1 MNKAIIIVFLLL
13 TLLQACMQKTEKSND
28 VIVAQAAGKV
38 LLKSELVKDYPL
50 QNVDK
55 NDSLAYINDYINKWI
70 KQQLLVAEAERVLK
84 PDELNIQKELEL
96 YRQELII
103 HKYKNKRVN
112 ALVDADL
119 AFSEIE
125 EYYNNHLKSFTL
137 NYPIVTVDYIIFPE
151 GVEISKNN
159 KRKLLDISEDAD
171 PDRDDFIFRY
181 ARKYDN
187 FNNNWIYFHQ
197 LLNQIAY
204 PIEQPEAFLKKNTSI
219 EFEKDN
225 EQHLIVIK
233 SFYLSGETAP
243 IEFVS
248 PQIKSLLVNN
258 KKLDFLREIKDSLY
272 NNGLKYNKFT
282 VFNK

>member
-1 MNKAIIIVFLLL
+1 MNKAITIVFLLL
-13 TLLQACMQKTEKSND
+13 TVLSACMQKTEKPND

-103 HKYKNKRVN
+103 HKYKNKRVS

-125 EYYNNHLKSFTL
+125 EYYNKHLKTFTL

-151 GVEISKNN
+151 GVEISNNN

-171 PDRDDFIFRY
+171 PDRDDFIFRH

-204 PIEQPEAFLKKNTSI
+204 PIEQPEAFLKKNVSI

-225 EQHLIVIK
+225 EQHIIVIK
-233 SFYLSGETAP
+233 SYYLSGETAP